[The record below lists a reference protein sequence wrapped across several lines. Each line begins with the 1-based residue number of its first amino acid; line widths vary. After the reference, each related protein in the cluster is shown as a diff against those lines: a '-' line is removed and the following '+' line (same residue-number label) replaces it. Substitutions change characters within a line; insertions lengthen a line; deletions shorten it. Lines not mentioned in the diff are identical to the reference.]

1 LSERIIVVKTK
12 VFVHFSS
19 KTKSLVFTTSSTGKL
34 FEGWRSIVDDQ
45 APFVVQ
51 MDAPAAVESALVGVP
66 HHYD

>member
-1 LSERIIVVKTK
+1 MKALRLQTAPTDLLRELS
-12 VFVHFSS
+12 
-19 KTKSLVFTTSSTGKL
+19 
-34 FEGWRSIVDDQ
+34 EGWRSIVDDQ